1 MALMKVREG
10 VTKRLGRRRP
20 LEPDAYPQS
29 ARPRSPWLRLVA
41 VLMTLSIVCGMALA
55 LPGVA
60 EQFGVDPN
68 DLQGTTP
75 VAPSFPTLTLF
86 LVWQALLALVVFASQ
101 RVVHR
106 RSFLDLGF
114 RAPAL
119 RHLVI
124 GFAAGMAVV
133 AAPLTADLMT
143 GSMSMEWS
151 VPAGVSAVALAGYCC
166 FFLVLLTINSFGE
179 ELVFRCY
186 PIEQFRDSQAMMAV
200 AVMVAMVVFA
210 ALHFVV
216 AELSLGRFIFMVAF
230 ACLYVSVYVY
240 YRSIW
245 LASACTPAPT
255 SSPSFSAATG
265 RRVGFSLFR
274 ACPRARSWHCSASL
288 RRSSRCCCF
297 TGSARARRH
306 HPRSRIPPRSTLFS
320 TAAAPWSSRSSL
332 RGCRIAWHPKPG
344 TRVRIS

>member
-20 LEPDAYPQS
+20 LEPDAYPQL

-216 AELSLGRFIFMVAF
+216 AEFSLGRFIFMVAF

-245 LASACTPAPT
+245 LVIGLHTGTNFVPVVLSGDWKTGGLFTLSGMST
-255 SSPSFSAATG
+255 SSLLALLGVFAPVVAML
-265 RRVGFSLFR
+265 LFYR
-274 ACPRARSWHCSASL
+274 FRPRAAAS
-288 RRSSRCCCF
+288 S
-297 TGSARARRH
+297 
-306 HPRSRIPPRSTLFS
+306 
-320 TAAAPWSSRSSL
+320 
-332 RGCRIAWHPKPG
+332 
-344 TRVRIS
+344 